1 MKLKATII
9 SIISVLIVGL
19 TAILLYCFW
28 PAIKGTVDNSK
39 YYTQEELQD
48 SYDKGYEDGCK
59 TETELIG
66 QVKYYKDLVDEYYI
80 QVNTL
85 NDEITMLTNTNRD
98 YATHVS
104 TLESQKISL
113 QEQVVNLTTI
123 KSNNETT
130 ISGLNTQIAEL
141 QKEVAN
147 LENSGEDKDDLIAQ
161 KNTQITNL
169 QSTVSQLQKTNEL
182 NVETITNL
190 NNQIASLNTQIT
202 DMTLQIQN
210 NSTNVTALNNKIA
223 ELEKSVAYYEQYI
236 ANLENGEQVVATF
249 EFNGSV
255 YNIQIVNKNS
265 TVSVVNPTST
275 DYVIFNY
282 WTVNGEQI
290 DLSTYQI
297 TSNVKIVANVTL
309 KYDVKFMV
317 DETEYDSQIVIK
329 NGYATIPANP
339 TKTGYEFDGWTT
351 NGVDI
356 VNPNTT
362 AITQNTTYVAKF
374 TKLHTVTFMYEDAIY
389 TTQTVRNNEYS
400 SVVAIDST
408 IYKVFNGWK
417 LNGVIVDITSQKIV
431 ADITFVADITY
442 KYDVNFMVDDT
453 NYSSQIVTHN
463 GYATLPVNP
472 TKDGY
477 EFDGWTINGVDIVN
491 PDTIAIIENTTY
503 IAKFTQLYTVTF
515 MLDNTIYETQYVNS
529 GNVSVPVNPTK
540 DGYVFYG
547 WSLDN
552 ETLTDI
558 SNIEIVGDITF
569 YSIFDNAEYGWFEVR
584 YNDLLYYFV
593 SCSTGEYLYRDLDF
607 TELISLHSSGNY
619 YYDNNY
625 YSIFY
630 EYVDNEYQFSIS
642 SKSSAGVLWVCEVT
656 RIINF
661 DYFNNKYYGSCGYLT
676 TLSVSW
682 DYPDTSSIFYSLD
695 GGETYE
701 LLCVADCSNVYYYE
715 YSKNLY
721 AKTIIIKIVFD
732 YDATDEYSVMP
743 MASVFYSYYFRFDGT
758 NISSGEPYSGLNAY
772 SPEISLIENGGTI
785 LIGCGA

>member
-9 SIISVLIVGL
+9 SLISVFIVGL

-39 YYTQEELQD
+39 YYTQEELQE
-48 SYDKGYEDGCK
+48 SYDKGFEDGCK
-59 TETELIG
+59 TETELTG

-104 TLESQKISL
+104 TLESQKTSL

-130 ISGLNTQIAEL
+130 ISSLDTQITQL
-141 QKEVAN
+141 QKEVAD
-147 LENSGEDKDDLIAQ
+147 LENSGEDKDEIIAQ

-265 TVSVVNPTST
+265 TVSVVNPNST

-297 TSNVKIVANVTL
+297 TSNVKIVANVTY

-317 DETEYDSQIVIK
+317 DDTEYDSQIVIK

-356 VNPNTT
+356 INPNTT
-362 AITQNTTYVAKF
+362 AIIQNTTYVAKF
-374 TKLHTVTFMYEDAIY
+374 TKLHTVTFMYEDTTY

-400 SVVAIDST
+400 TNVSVNNTD
-408 IYKVFNGWK
+408 YKVFNGWK
-417 LNGVIVDITSQKIV
+417 LNGIIVDVTSQKIV
-431 ADITFVADITY
+431 ADTTFIADITY
-442 KYDVNFMVDDT
+442 KYDVKFMVDST
-453 NYSSQIVTHN
+453 EYASQVVIKN
-463 GYATLPVNP
+463 GYPTIPTNP
-472 TKDGY
+472 TKTGY
-477 EFDGWTINGVDIVN
+477 IFDGWTTNGVDIVN
-491 PDTIAIIENTTY
+491 PNTTAITQNTTY
-503 IAKFTQLYTVTF
+503 VAKFSELA
-515 MLDNTIYETQYVNS
+515 
-529 GNVSVPVNPTK
+529 P
-540 DGYVFYG
+540 DG
-547 WSLDN
+547 
-552 ETLTDI
+552 T
-558 SNIEIVGDITF
+558 
-569 YSIFDNAEYGWFEVR
+569 
-584 YNDLLYYFV
+584 
-593 SCSTGEYLYRDLDF
+593 
-607 TELISLHSSGNY
+607 
-619 YYDNNY
+619 
-625 YSIFY
+625 
-630 EYVDNEYQFSIS
+630 
-642 SKSSAGVLWVCEVT
+642 
-656 RIINF
+656 
-661 DYFNNKYYGSCGYLT
+661 
-676 TLSVSW
+676 
-682 DYPDTSSIFYSLD
+682 YSLIT
-695 GGETYE
+695 GY
-701 LLCVADCSNVYYYE
+701 SNGALTSFV
-715 YSKNLY
+715 
-721 AKTIIIKIVFD
+721 
-732 YDATDEYSVMP
+732 
-743 MASVFYSYYFRFDGT
+743 
-758 NISSGEPYSGLNAY
+758 
-772 SPEISLIENGGTI
+772 IENGEIISFEVGSKWYRYEDDHESVTFENNVITIVYGGGTEFHT
-785 LIGCGA
+785 LVYNSSTGLFEGELYGNPGSGRQLTYSTFGLNS

>member
-9 SIISVLIVGL
+9 SIVSVLIVGL

-59 TETELIG
+59 TETELTG

-104 TLESQKISL
+104 TLESQKTSL

-130 ISGLNTQIAEL
+130 ISQLNTQIAEL
-141 QKEVAN
+141 QKEVVY
-147 LENSGEDKDDLIAQ
+147 LENSGEVKDETIAQ

-202 DMTLQIQN
+202 EMTLQIQN

-255 YNIQIVNKNS
+255 YNIQIVNKND
-265 TVSVVNPTST
+265 TVSVVTPTST

-362 AITQNTTYVAKF
+362 LITQNTIYVAKF
-374 TKLHTVTFMYEDAIY
+374 TKLHTVTFMYEDTTF

-400 SVVAIDST
+400 TNVTVNNTD
-408 IYKVFNGWK
+408 YKVFNGWK
-417 LNGVIVDITSQKIV
+417 LNGVIVDVASQKIV
-431 ADITFVADITY
+431 ADTTFIADITY
-442 KYDVNFMVDDT
+442 KYDVVFMVDNT
-453 NYSSQIVTHN
+453 EYTSQIVTEN
-463 GYATLPVNP
+463 GYATVPATP
-472 TKDGY
+472 TKNGY
-477 EFDGWTINGVDIVN
+477 TFIGWSLNGVDIVS
-491 PDTIAIIENTTY
+491 PNTTVITSNTTFSAIFEENY
-503 IAKFTQLYTVTF
+503 IVTVDKITTFSIQKDLITSEYTFRDYFADNYGDIPTVDGYSFKGFSTTPIETITLTSTAGSIGSYTVSDFDSITSD
-515 MLDNTIYETQYVNS
+515 MTIYPIYRKTHNRRYSNS
-529 GNVSVPVNPTK
+529 LSSSGVFNPCYTWEEL
-540 DGYVFYG
+540 G
-547 WSLDN
+547 
-552 ETLTDI
+552 I
-558 SNIEIVGDITF
+558 SADDT
-569 YSIFDNAEYGWFEVR
+569 S
-584 YNDLLYYFV
+584 LYYI
-593 SCSTGEYLYRDLDF
+593 T
-607 TELISLHSSGNY
+607 ISLSANLTCGSSTKTSSY
-619 YYDNNY
+619 YL
-625 YSIFY
+625 
-630 EYVDNEYQFSIS
+630 EVDNENFYS
-642 SKSSAGVLWVCEVT
+642 SKTFGQYVL
-656 RIINF
+656 
-661 DYFNNKYYGSCGYLT
+661 S
-676 TLSVSW
+676 SVSGYSASLRNVKYTYS
-682 DYPDTSSIFYSLD
+682 DEGLQLYLNYVEATNAADMSVSFNVIFDVGSIYNGD
-695 GGETYE
+695 
-701 LLCVADCSNVYYYE
+701 
-715 YSKNLY
+715 
-721 AKTIIIKIVFD
+721 IV
-732 YDATDEYSVMP
+732 
-743 MASVFYSYYFRFDGT
+743 
-758 NISSGEPYSGLNAY
+758 
-772 SPEISLIENGGTI
+772 
-785 LIGCGA
+785 

>member
-9 SIISVLIVGL
+9 SLISVFIIGL

-39 YYTQEELQD
+39 YYTQEELQE
-48 SYDKGYEDGCK
+48 SYDKGFEDGCK
-59 TETELIG
+59 TETELTG

-98 YATHVS
+98 YATHIS
-104 TLESQKISL
+104 TLESQKTSL
-113 QEQVVNLTTI
+113 QEQVINLTTI

-130 ISGLNTQIAEL
+130 ISGLNTQIAQL
-141 QKEVAN
+141 QKEIAD
-147 LENSGEDKDDLIAQ
+147 LENSGDDKDKTIAQ

-309 KYDVKFMV
+309 KYDVKFMA
-317 DETEYDSQIVIK
+317 DDTEYDSQIVIK

-339 TKTGYEFDGWTT
+339 TKTGYEFDGWTL
-351 NGVDI
+351 NGIDI

-374 TKLHTVTFMYEDAIY
+374 TKLHTVTFMYENATY

-400 SVVAIDST
+400 TNVIVNNTD
-408 IYKVFNGWK
+408 YKVFNGWK
-417 LNGVIVDITSQKIV
+417 LNGVIVDVTSQKIV
-431 ADITFVADITY
+431 ADTTFIADITY
-442 KYDVNFMVDDT
+442 KHNVIFMVDNEVYNSQFVVDNHYSIMPTNPVKT
-453 NYSSQIVTHN
+453 NYIFVGWSIN
-463 GYATLPVNP
+463 GY
-472 TKDGY
+472 D
-477 EFDGWTINGVDIVN
+477 IVDISSFTIQN
-491 PDTIAIIENTTY
+491 DTVFTAIFDLTFNGTFSDGTYTLKIENGIITY
-503 IAKFTQLYTVTF
+503 FNGKLIT
-515 MLDNTIYETQYVNS
+515 EEYVNS
-529 GNVSVPVNPTK
+529 TNSIFLTIEKTENNP
-540 DGYVFYG
+540 DGYFRYIG
-547 WSLDN
+547 GFNTYD
-552 ETLTDI
+552 TLI
-558 SNIEIVGDITF
+558 
-569 YSIFDNAEYGWFEVR
+569 
-584 YNDLLYYFV
+584 
-593 SCSTGEYLYRDLDF
+593 
-607 TELISLHSSGNY
+607 
-619 YYDNNY
+619 
-625 YSIFY
+625 
-630 EYVDNEYQFSIS
+630 
-642 SKSSAGVLWVCEVT
+642 
-656 RIINF
+656 
-661 DYFNNKYYGSCGYLT
+661 
-676 TLSVSW
+676 
-682 DYPDTSSIFYSLD
+682 
-695 GGETYE
+695 
-701 LLCVADCSNVYYYE
+701 
-715 YSKNLY
+715 YSKNDDTWVY
-721 AKTIIIKIVFD
+721 KYTPSMGATKTYTLVRV
-732 YDATDEYSVMP
+732 S
-743 MASVFYSYYFRFDGT
+743 
-758 NISSGEPYSGLNAY
+758 
-772 SPEISLIENGGTI
+772 
-785 LIGCGA
+785 

>member
-9 SIISVLIVGL
+9 SLISVFIVGL

-39 YYTQEELQD
+39 YYTQEELQE
-48 SYDKGYEDGCK
+48 SFDKGFEDGCK
-59 TETELIG
+59 TETELTG

-104 TLESQKISL
+104 TLESQKTSL

-130 ISGLNTQIAEL
+130 ISSLNTQITQL
-141 QKEVAN
+141 QKEVAD
-147 LENSGEDKDDLIAQ
+147 LENSGEDKDEIIAQ

-265 TVSVVNPTST
+265 TVSVVNPNST

-282 WTVNGEQI
+282 WTVNGIQI

-297 TSNVKIVANVTL
+297 TSNVKIVANITY

-317 DETEYDSQIVIK
+317 DSTEYASQVVIK
-329 NGYATIPANP
+329 NGYPTIPTNP
-339 TKTGYEFDGWTT
+339 TKTGYEFDGWTTNGVDIINPNTTAIIQNTTYVAKFTKLHTVTFMYEDTTYTTQTVRNNEYSTNVSVNNTDYKVFNGWKLNGIIVDVTSQKIVADTTFIADITYKYDVKFMVDSTEYASQVVIKNGYPTIPTNPTKTGYIFDGWTT

-374 TKLHTVTFMYEDAIY
+374 SELAP
-389 TTQTVRNNEYS
+389 
-400 SVVAIDST
+400 DST
-408 IYKVFNGWK
+408 
-417 LNGVIVDITSQKIV
+417 
-431 ADITFVADITY
+431 
-442 KYDVNFMVDDT
+442 
-453 NYSSQIVTHN
+453 
-463 GYATLPVNP
+463 
-472 TKDGY
+472 
-477 EFDGWTINGVDIVN
+477 
-491 PDTIAIIENTTY
+491 
-503 IAKFTQLYTVTF
+503 
-515 MLDNTIYETQYVNS
+515 
-529 GNVSVPVNPTK
+529 
-540 DGYVFYG
+540 
-547 WSLDN
+547 
-552 ETLTDI
+552 
-558 SNIEIVGDITF
+558 
-569 YSIFDNAEYGWFEVR
+569 
-584 YNDLLYYFV
+584 
-593 SCSTGEYLYRDLDF
+593 
-607 TELISLHSSGNY
+607 
-619 YYDNNY
+619 
-625 YSIFY
+625 
-630 EYVDNEYQFSIS
+630 
-642 SKSSAGVLWVCEVT
+642 
-656 RIINF
+656 
-661 DYFNNKYYGSCGYLT
+661 
-676 TLSVSW
+676 
-682 DYPDTSSIFYSLD
+682 YSLIT
-695 GGETYE
+695 GY
-701 LLCVADCSNVYYYE
+701 SNGALTSFV
-715 YSKNLY
+715 
-721 AKTIIIKIVFD
+721 
-732 YDATDEYSVMP
+732 
-743 MASVFYSYYFRFDGT
+743 
-758 NISSGEPYSGLNAY
+758 
-772 SPEISLIENGGTI
+772 IENGEIISFEVGSKWYRYEDDHESVTFENNVITIVYGGGTEFHT
-785 LIGCGA
+785 LVYNSSTGLFEGELYGNPGSGRQLTYSTFGLNS